1 MVPNAFTA
9 KEFLT
14 VLLLIPILDAPW
26 LFYTSQTASGMFQ
39 QIQGGRPTQ
48 FRILAA
54 IPVYIALAY
63 LLLQQTSAVG
73 AFLSGLCVY
82 AIYDF
87 TNLLVF
93 RDYTL
98 SFAIQDSIWG
108 GVLFFLAYVI
118 FKRVKKVFLE

>member
-1 MVPNAFTA
+1 MIPNAFTA
-9 KEFLT
+9 KELLT
-14 VLLLIPILDAPW
+14 AALLIPILDTPW
-26 LFYTSQTASGMFQ
+26 LLYQSQSSTTMFQ

-48 FRILAA
+48 LRILGAV
-54 IPVYIALAY
+54 PVYLALAY
-63 LLLQQTSAVG
+63 LLLQQTSSLG

-82 AIYDF
+82 AVYDF
-87 TNLLVF
+87 TNLTVF

-118 FKRVKKVFLE
+118 FKRVKKVFLQ